1 MPSPPT
7 LDVEALLTPVAD
19 EHPAG
24 ESLRYAG
31 TYDAIEDARR
41 ADDDLSQGEWV
52 RDTKTA
58 DWSTVI
64 EIASEAL
71 ATKSKDLQIAV
82 WLVEAL
88 VKRYGFAGLR
98 DGLQLLWGVQER
110 FWESFYPEVEDD
122 DLEFRAA
129 PLVWLNDKLPLS
141 LRQIPVTRSP
151 SGETYSWLH
160 WEESRMV
167 DNLGR
172 GDQAAMQAALA
183 EGKITGEQFDKAV
196 EATPLAYHQTLFE
209 DLRQS
214 REACDKLTQLVDN
227 KFGRDALSL
236 LGIKKV
242 LDDCHTLLEGILKRR
257 GGLEPEPTPPQP
269 EPEPE
274 RDLLGH
280 ILRGRETSTSAEV
293 ELATARPVPNYP
305 ASGLSLEP
313 QDRADALRRLAA
325 VAAYFRRTEPHSP
338 VSYLVQRA
346 VRWAEMPLEDW
357 LRYVIH
363 DETALENVRETL
375 GLKDADHSGSQES
388 GD

>member
-1 MPSPPT
+1 
-7 LDVEALLTPVAD
+7 
-19 EHPAG
+19 
-24 ESLRYAG
+24 
-31 TYDAIEDARR
+31 
-41 ADDDLSQGEWV
+41 
-52 RDTKTA
+52 
-58 DWSTVI
+58 
-64 EIASEAL
+64 
-71 ATKSKDLQIAV
+71 
-82 WLVEAL
+82 
-88 VKRYGFAGLR
+88 
-98 DGLQLLWGVQER
+98 
-110 FWESFYPEVEDD
+110 
-122 DLEFRAA
+122 
-129 PLVWLNDKLPLS
+129 
-141 LRQIPVTRSP
+141 
-151 SGETYSWLH
+151 
-160 WEESRMV
+160 
-167 DNLGR
+167 
-172 GDQAAMQAALA
+172 
-183 EGKITGEQFDKAV
+183 
-196 EATPLAYHQTLFE
+196 
-209 DLRQS
+209 
-214 REACDKLTQLVDN
+214 VDN